1 MAGYKSRKSGIRR
14 PYKVLVI
21 VCEGEKTERIYFNNY
36 KIRGCNLKIET
47 PNCRD
52 TDPVNLVKYA
62 INQVR
67 RYDLDFKNG
76 DQIWCVFDIDHNTEE
91 NVSKALKL
99 ANSKIKIAL
108 TNPCFELWYFLHFV
122 NQRDRL
128 PCREVKRF
136 LTNYI
141 KNYDKREN
149 IFDIILDNR
158 SAAISRAK
166 GLNDMHIDNG
176 IELLSIRSNPST
188 QVFQIVEYILD
199 IIESR

>member
-1 MAGYKSRKSGIRR
+1 MTGYRSRKSGIRR
-14 PYKVLVI
+14 PYKVFVI

-62 INQVR
+62 ISQVR

-76 DQIWCVFDIDHNTEE
+76 DQIWCVFDVDHNTEE
-91 NVSKALKL
+91 NIQKALKIF
-99 ANSKIKIAL
+99 NHKIKIAL
-108 TNPCFELWYFLHFV
+108 TNPCFELWYLLHFV

-128 PCREVKRF
+128 SCREVKSF

-141 KNYDKREN
+141 ENYDKKDN
-149 IFDIILDNR
+149 VFDIILDNR
-158 SAAISRAK
+158 SDAISRSK
-166 GLNDMHIDNG
+166 GLNEMHVNNN
-176 IELLSIRSNPST
+176 IELVSIRSNPST
-188 QVFQIVEYILD
+188 QVFQIIEYILS
-199 IIESR
+199 IIECG